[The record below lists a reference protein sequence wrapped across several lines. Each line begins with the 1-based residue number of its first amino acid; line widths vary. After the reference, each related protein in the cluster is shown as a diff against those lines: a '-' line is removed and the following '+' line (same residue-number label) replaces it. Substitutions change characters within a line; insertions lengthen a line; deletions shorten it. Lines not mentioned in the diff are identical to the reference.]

1 MHVIKS
7 KQFVSLW
14 LLTLVALGAGCGSE
28 QGGAQPE
35 STTLGESRQEV
46 IEWTGNLSSGRWDH
60 TATRLAD
67 GRVLVAGGETSTGA
81 YSSAHLYNPAT
92 GTWTAT
98 GSMSASRTMHR
109 AVLLDDGRVLVMGGN
124 SGTSNLYSAEIYNPA
139 TGTWTPTGSLNQR
152 RRYHAAVKL
161 NNGKVLVVGGLF
173 NLNDTYLASAELY
186 DPATGTWTFAG
197 SGLSAARMGAT
208 AILLPDGRVAVLGGQ
223 AFSGTTDVSTRVELF
238 DPATNTFSTAGS
250 LNTSRYLAAFVGLP
264 DGRVLGAGGWGTLS
278 SAEIYNPATQTSQT
292 INPMA
297 QGRSSFALVALD
309 STRILAVGG
318 SGSSGIS
325 NLSSVETYDLTTGT
339 WSTFGSMHTGRS
351 AHSATLLT
359 GTPPRVLV
367 AGGASSGSALNS
379 AEIIKDGPDT
389 TPPTCTMLF
398 PSAGSTIKQTY
409 TLVVSA
415 FDNVNVTSVQLY
427 VDGALLGTADR
438 PFPSSDPNYYSFS
451 WNTASVANGAHTV
464 SATARDAAGQATS
477 SSVSFTVD
485 NDLTPPTVSLTSP
498 TAGTVLSL
506 TATLTATASDNVGV
520 ARVEFYQGT
529 TLLGSDAYAP
539 YSLSWDSA
547 LVANG
552 AYALT
557 AKAVDT
563 TGNVTE
569 SASVAVTVANETVP
583 PTVALTAPASGAV
596 LLGTVTLTADATD
609 NVGVTRVELYRG
621 STLIA
626 TDFSAPYSATWDTRT
641 VANGAYAL
649 TAKAYDAARNT
660 TTSAAVNVTVNN
672 DVTPPT
678 TSITAPSAGATLSGS
693 VTVSASA
700 SDNVAVARV
709 ELYRGTTLLGSDD
722 TAPYSVTWDT
732 TTVANGSY
740 TLTSKAFDTSGNTT
754 TSAGITVT
762 VANAPPDLI
771 VNGGF
776 EGSSSPWTLTGQ
788 AFWMTSGSTP
798 HGGSGNLELGRVAW
812 QAGSAE
818 QSFTLPAGSALTV
831 SFWMYITSAETTT
844 LYQNDRFSV
853 ALLNSAGTVIATLA
867 DFSNLNKGSGYVQY
881 SYSLASYAGQ
891 TVRLRFSATQ
901 NSSLITVFRVDD
913 VSVK

>member
-14 LLTLVALGAGCGSE
+14 LLTLVALSAGCGSE

-35 STTLGESRQEV
+35 SAPIGEARQDV
-46 IEWTGNLSSGRWDH
+46 VEWTGSFTSGRWNH

-67 GRVLVAGGETSTGA
+67 GRVLVAGGETSTSNS
-81 YSSAHLYNPAT
+81 SSAQLYNPAT

-98 GSMSASRTMHR
+98 GSMNAARTKHC

-124 SGTSNLYSAEIYNPA
+124 SNGTTNLASAEIYNPA
-139 TGTWTPTGSLNQR
+139 TGTWTLTGSLNQR

-161 NNGKVLVVGGLF
+161 NNGKVLVVGGLY
-173 NLNDTYLASAELY
+173 NVNDTYLASAELY
-186 DPATGTWTFAG
+186 DPATGTWTFV
-197 SGLSAARMGAT
+197 SPGLSATRMGAS
-208 AILLPDGRVAVLGGQ
+208 AILLPDGRVAVLGGT
-223 AFSGTTDVSTRVELF
+223 AYSGTTDVSTRVELF

-250 LNTSRYLAAFVGLP
+250 LNASRYLAGFVGLP
-264 DGRVLGAGGWGTLS
+264 DGRILGAGGWGYLS

-292 INPMA
+292 LNPMA
-297 QGRSSFALVALD
+297 QGRSEFALVALD

-318 SGSSGIS
+318 SYTGGPPYSTSSI
-325 NLSSVETYDLTTGT
+325 EAYDTTTGT
-339 WSTFGSMHTGRS
+339 WSTFGALHTARS

-359 GTPPRVLV
+359 GTPLRVLV
-367 AGGASSGSALNS
+367 AGGAAGSQALTS
-379 AEIIKDGPDT
+379 AEVIKDGPDT
-389 TPPTCTMLF
+389 TAPTCSMLS
-398 PSAGSTIKQTY
+398 PGAGTTIKQTY
-409 TLVVSA
+409 TLAASA
-415 FDNVNVTSVQLY
+415 FDNVNVTSVQFY
-427 VDGALLGTADR
+427 VDGVLLGTAAQ
-438 PFPSSDPNYYSFS
+438 PFPSSDPTYYSLS

-464 SATARDAAGQATS
+464 SATARDAAGYATS
-477 SSVSFTVD
+477 ASVSITVD
-485 NDLTPPTVSLTSP
+485 NDLTPPTVSLTAP
-498 TAGTVLSL
+498 TAGAVLSV
-506 TATLTATASDNVGV
+506 TATLTADATDNVGV

-539 YSLSWDSA
+539 YSLSWDTT

-557 AKAVDT
+557 AKAFDT
-563 TGNVTE
+563 TGNVTQ
-569 SASVAVTVANETVP
+569 SSSVSVTVANETVP

-596 LLGTVTLTADATD
+596 LLGTVTLAADATD
-609 NVGVTRVELYRG
+609 NVGVTRVEFYRG

-626 TDFSAPYSATWDTRT
+626 TDSSAPYSVTWDTRT
-641 VANGAYAL
+641 AANGAYAL

-660 TTSAAVNVTVNN
+660 TTSAAVNVTLNN
-672 DVTPPT
+672 DLTPPA
-678 TSITAPSAGATLSGS
+678 TSVTAPSAGATLSNS
-693 VTVSASA
+693 VAVSASA

-709 ELYRGTTLLGSDD
+709 EFYRGTTLLGSDD

-740 TLTSKAFDTSGNTT
+740 TLTSKAFDTSGNAT
-754 TSAGITVT
+754 TSAGVAVT
-762 VANAPPDLI
+762 VNNDL
-771 VNGGF
+771 VLNGGF

-788 AFWMTSGSTP
+788 AFWVNGGSPP
-798 HGGSGNLELGRVAW
+798 HGGTGNLELGRLVW

-818 QSFTLPAGSALTV
+818 QSFTLPAGSALTL

-844 LYQNDRFSV
+844 LYQNDRLSV
-853 ALLNSAGTVIATLA
+853 ALLNSAGTVIAALA
-867 DFSNLNKGSGYVQY
+867 DVSNLNKGSGYVQY
-881 SYSLASYAGQ
+881 SYNLASYAGQ

-901 NSSLITVFRVDD
+901 NGSLVTVFRVDD